1 MMVAEAPMQPTIE
14 RAVTPVG
21 PVGRRMRDRLVERES
36 HRARPELANLLLLID
51 DDLRETADAM
61 TGIERFLGHALALLD
76 GEQLEPAQLLRL
88 CADGDVMER
97 IDTLGEA
104 LTTLRRRFG
113 ALAATVG

>member
-1 MMVAEAPMQPTIE
+1 MQPTTE
-14 RAVTPVG
+14 QRGEVAVG
-21 PVGRRMRDRLVERES
+21 QGGRRMRDRLVERES
-36 HRARPELANLLLLID
+36 HRAHPERANLLLLID

-61 TGIERFLGHALALLD
+61 TGIERFLGQALRLLD
-76 GEQLEPAQLLRL
+76 GDRLDATELLRL